1 MRDKMGAINKS
12 LLFPFLGFMLGISA
26 PVVWTIVRLIFFA
39 DPRISLWNQIF
50 SDITA
55 SAYNVTL
62 YSYMGIGTA
71 LVMASLGF
79 FIGRATD
86 QLNER
91 AVELN
96 TLHREVAC
104 QKEIFENRYT
114 VLDSNI
120 KNFHQISSRI
130 QKSFNINEVLA
141 LCADGLHDIL
151 GYERVNILM
160 VDEARANISF
170 LAATGSEGFNT
181 ADVFLPFDERSGIIY
196 KCLTERKLY
205 LIDDIT
211 KYPPD
216 FSLKPPFDNFQPLR
230 SRSFVICPIV
240 IKGESIGVFCIDNR
254 TSRRALND
262 SDVDTVRLFADQAAS
277 SITRINLLKAID
289 KLTVEL
295 GKTFTELLRSRELA
309 TRNVRS
315 LRSSV
320 ASLADNTAHISSS
333 SESVMASVDETSSA
347 VNEISVAIEQVTR
360 NIDSL
365 AEATDK
371 SVSAMEEI
379 NMSLKNVEQN
389 TAISHN
395 LSSQVKNQADLSSRV
410 VEETIAALSE
420 IQHSVDLSY
429 NGIKRLSEN
438 SKRIEGIVTVINDI
452 TKRTNLLALNASI
465 IAAQAGEY
473 GKSFGVVADE
483 IRNLSMQ
490 TGQSTGEITNII
502 EEIMNEYR
510 LADSNVTVTREL
522 SRKGVNLGQQTGDAL
537 RMIVDSAFR
546 AMEMTEQIKISTEEQ
561 GNGVRMATRSIE
573 GVSSMAS
580 QIFNA
585 SKEQANAT
593 RSIARAIDSIKD
605 MIHEMV
611 NATGSQVHDGAEIK
625 KSVDEVAKLFLG
637 ILDDMEKR
645 RLESGTVVK
654 ELELMKEIAK

>member
-1 MRDKMGAINKS
+1 
-12 LLFPFLGFMLGISA
+12 
-26 PVVWTIVRLIFFA
+26 VV
-39 DPRISLWNQIF
+39 
-50 SDITA
+50 
-55 SAYNVTL
+55 
-62 YSYMGIGTA
+62 
-71 LVMASLGF
+71 
-79 FIGRATD
+79 
-86 QLNER
+86 
-91 AVELN
+91 
-96 TLHREVAC
+96 
-104 QKEIFENRYT
+104 
-114 VLDSNI
+114 
-120 KNFHQISSRI
+120 
-130 QKSFNINEVLA
+130 
-141 LCADGLHDIL
+141 
-151 GYERVNILM
+151 
-160 VDEARANISF
+160 
-170 LAATGSEGFNT
+170 
-181 ADVFLPFDERSGIIY
+181 
-196 KCLTERKLY
+196 
-205 LIDDIT
+205 
-211 KYPPD
+211 
-216 FSLKPPFDNFQPLR
+216 
-230 SRSFVICPIV
+230 
-240 IKGESIGVFCIDNR
+240 KGESIGVFCIDNR

-295 GKTFTELLRSRELA
+295 GKTFTDLLRSRELA

-389 TAISHN
+389 TALSHN
-395 LSSQVKNQADLSSRV
+395 LSSQVKNQADLSSKV

-490 TGQSTGEITNII
+490 TGRSTGEITNII

-510 LADSNVTVTREL
+510 LADSNVTITREL

-561 GNGVRMATRSIE
+561 GKGVRMATRSIE
-573 GVSSMAS
+573 GVSSMTS

-611 NATGSQVHDGAEIK
+611 SATGSQVHDGAEIK

-645 RLESGTVVK
+645 RLESGMVVK

>member
-1 MRDKMGAINKS
+1 
-12 LLFPFLGFMLGISA
+12 
-26 PVVWTIVRLIFFA
+26 VV
-39 DPRISLWNQIF
+39 
-50 SDITA
+50 
-55 SAYNVTL
+55 
-62 YSYMGIGTA
+62 
-71 LVMASLGF
+71 
-79 FIGRATD
+79 
-86 QLNER
+86 
-91 AVELN
+91 
-96 TLHREVAC
+96 
-104 QKEIFENRYT
+104 
-114 VLDSNI
+114 
-120 KNFHQISSRI
+120 
-130 QKSFNINEVLA
+130 
-141 LCADGLHDIL
+141 
-151 GYERVNILM
+151 
-160 VDEARANISF
+160 
-170 LAATGSEGFNT
+170 
-181 ADVFLPFDERSGIIY
+181 
-196 KCLTERKLY
+196 
-205 LIDDIT
+205 
-211 KYPPD
+211 
-216 FSLKPPFDNFQPLR
+216 
-230 SRSFVICPIV
+230 
-240 IKGESIGVFCIDNR
+240 KGESIGVFCIDNR

-295 GKTFTELLRSRELA
+295 GKTFSDLLRSRELA

-315 LRSSV
+315 LRSS
-320 ASLADNTAHISSS
+320 ADSLADNTSHISSS
-333 SESVMASVDETSSA
+333 SESIMASVDETSSA

-365 AEATDK
+365 SEATDK

-379 NMSLKNVEQN
+379 NMSLKNVGQN

-395 LSSQVKNQADLSSRV
+395 LSSQVKNQADLSSKV

-490 TGQSTGEITNII
+490 TGRSTGEITNII

-510 LADSNVTVTREL
+510 LADSNVTITREL
-522 SRKGVNLGQQTGDAL
+522 SQKGVNLGQQTGDAL
-537 RMIVDSAFR
+537 RMIVESSFR

-561 GNGVRMATRSIE
+561 SNGVRMATRSIE
-573 GVSSMAS
+573 GVSSMTS

-605 MIHEMV
+605 MVHEMV
-611 NATGSQVHDGAEIK
+611 SATGSQVHDGAEIK

-637 ILDDMEKR
+637 ILDDMEQR
-645 RLESGTVVK
+645 RLESGMVVK

>member
-1 MRDKMGAINKS
+1 
-12 LLFPFLGFMLGISA
+12 
-26 PVVWTIVRLIFFA
+26 
-39 DPRISLWNQIF
+39 
-50 SDITA
+50 
-55 SAYNVTL
+55 
-62 YSYMGIGTA
+62 
-71 LVMASLGF
+71 
-79 FIGRATD
+79 
-86 QLNER
+86 
-91 AVELN
+91 
-96 TLHREVAC
+96 
-104 QKEIFENRYT
+104 
-114 VLDSNI
+114 
-120 KNFHQISSRI
+120 
-130 QKSFNINEVLA
+130 
-141 LCADGLHDIL
+141 
-151 GYERVNILM
+151 
-160 VDEARANISF
+160 
-170 LAATGSEGFNT
+170 
-181 ADVFLPFDERSGIIY
+181 
-196 KCLTERKLY
+196 
-205 LIDDIT
+205 
-211 KYPPD
+211 
-216 FSLKPPFDNFQPLR
+216 
-230 SRSFVICPIV
+230 
-240 IKGESIGVFCIDNR
+240 
-254 TSRRALND
+254 
-262 SDVDTVRLFADQAAS
+262 VDTVRLFADQAAS

-295 GKTFTELLRSRELA
+295 GKTFTDLLRSRELA

-389 TAISHN
+389 TALSHN
-395 LSSQVKNQADLSSRV
+395 LSSQVKNQADLSSKV

-490 TGQSTGEITNII
+490 TGRSTGEITNII

-510 LADSNVTVTREL
+510 LADSNVTITREL

-561 GNGVRMATRSIE
+561 GKGVRMATRSIE
-573 GVSSMAS
+573 GVSSMTS

-611 NATGSQVHDGAEIK
+611 SATGSQVHDGAEIK

-645 RLESGTVVK
+645 RLESGMVVK

>member
-1 MRDKMGAINKS
+1 
-12 LLFPFLGFMLGISA
+12 
-26 PVVWTIVRLIFFA
+26 
-39 DPRISLWNQIF
+39 
-50 SDITA
+50 
-55 SAYNVTL
+55 
-62 YSYMGIGTA
+62 
-71 LVMASLGF
+71 
-79 FIGRATD
+79 
-86 QLNER
+86 
-91 AVELN
+91 
-96 TLHREVAC
+96 
-104 QKEIFENRYT
+104 
-114 VLDSNI
+114 
-120 KNFHQISSRI
+120 
-130 QKSFNINEVLA
+130 
-141 LCADGLHDIL
+141 
-151 GYERVNILM
+151 
-160 VDEARANISF
+160 
-170 LAATGSEGFNT
+170 
-181 ADVFLPFDERSGIIY
+181 
-196 KCLTERKLY
+196 
-205 LIDDIT
+205 
-211 KYPPD
+211 
-216 FSLKPPFDNFQPLR
+216 
-230 SRSFVICPIV
+230 
-240 IKGESIGVFCIDNR
+240 
-254 TSRRALND
+254 
-262 SDVDTVRLFADQAAS
+262 VDTVRLFADQAAS

-295 GKTFTELLRSRELA
+295 GKTFSDLLRSRELA

-315 LRSSV
+315 LRSS
-320 ASLADNTAHISSS
+320 ADSLADNTSHISSS
-333 SESVMASVDETSSA
+333 SESIMASVDETSSA

-365 AEATDK
+365 SEATDK

-379 NMSLKNVEQN
+379 NMSLKNVGQN

-395 LSSQVKNQADLSSRV
+395 LSSQVKNQADLSSKV

-490 TGQSTGEITNII
+490 TGRSTGEITNII

-510 LADSNVTVTREL
+510 LADSNVTITREL
-522 SRKGVNLGQQTGDAL
+522 SQKGVNLGQQTGDAL
-537 RMIVDSAFR
+537 RMIVESSFR

-561 GNGVRMATRSIE
+561 SNGVRMATRSIE
-573 GVSSMAS
+573 GVSSMTS

-605 MIHEMV
+605 MVHEMV
-611 NATGSQVHDGAEIK
+611 SATGSQVHDGAEIK

-637 ILDDMEKR
+637 ILDDMEQR
-645 RLESGTVVK
+645 RLESGMVVK